1 MTWRCLRAA
10 FGSLGRL
17 AVRGVG
23 LRITLG
29 GLRLRLSVVAGVRG
43 ARERSTFEKKRASKY
58 EKNKTGQC
66 LMLQLLVDNE
76 KRVLFTGSDVLI
88 DQMKKYGY
96 NVPFLATII
105 KIDRYYTLS

>member
-1 MTWRCLRAA
+1 MPRRFCDFSEEDRPLDGEKVAISQIINKEVEITG
-10 FGSLGRL
+10 F
-17 AVRGVG
+17 
-23 LRITLG
+23 RI
-29 GLRLRLSVVAGVRG
+29 
-43 ARERSTFEKKRASKY
+43 RASKY

-88 DQMKKYGY
+88 DQMKKYGD

>member
-10 FGSLGRL
+10 LGTMGRL

-23 LRITLG
+23 VRLTLDG
-29 GLRLRLSVVAGVRG
+29 MRLRVSVVAGVRG
-43 ARERSTFEKKRASKY
+43 ARERSKY

-66 LMLQLLVDNE
+66 LMLQMMVDNE

-88 DQMKKYGY
+88 DQMKKYGD
-96 NVPFLATII
+96 NVPFLAIII